1 MPGTNALKELQA
13 YATTGTWIPCG
24 SRASVF
30 PTALGLM
37 GRRHGVR
44 GIDDYAESTRSFS
57 AGGPPAELLPSWEDR
72 RSPTPRRCPARP
84 GPARRFDWPSGG
96 RSEEHTSE
104 LQSLTNLV
112 CRLLLEKKNTLTP
125 HAS

>member
-1 MPGTNALKELQA
+1 GPTGGRPVTNALKALQA
-13 YATTGTWIPCG
+13 YATTGTWLPCG
-24 SRASVF
+24 SRAPVF

-96 RSEEHTSE
+96 TEEFLGRSGARR
-104 LQSLTNLV
+104 
-112 CRLLLEKKNTLTP
+112 CRRRAPAKGALADP
-125 HAS
+125 P